1 MCRKPNKTDFE
12 KFLITHW
19 VIWVQKM
26 QNINPLGFWAA
37 KNKRKR
43 TKKKNKNI
51 FYGLL
56 VKGLRF

>member
-37 KNKRKR
+37 KKQ
-43 TKKKNKNI
+43 KKKNQKE
-51 FYGLL
+51 
-56 VKGLRF
+56 K